1 MAYRNLSI
9 AYCNKE
15 QDLAKAMTAMKNA
28 LALDPAIPA
37 SGWNTTSWP
46 LRWPLPVGRPP
57 ENHGKPSESNCRK
70 R

>member
-15 QDLAKAMTAMKNA
+15 QDLAKAMTAMKNCRPWI
-28 LALDPAIPA
+28 LPIPA

-46 LRWPLPVGRPP
+46 LRWLFRW
-57 ENHGKPSESNCRK
+57 KTA
-70 R
+70 